1 MDSVQKK
8 IKQWS
13 KSMPDLNTKP
23 MALISRLQQAT
34 KQINDELATS
44 FQNQKLTDA
53 SFEVLATLLR
63 AGPPHS
69 LSPGELLEQMP
80 ITSGTMTTRIDK
92 LEKTGL
98 VKRKTKRDDKRSV
111 NVALTKKGLSLI
123 EKVIIEHVEAQE
135 KIISVFD
142 ENEQAVLVSLLQK
155 YLNKSATKKKKK
167 KKD

>member
-34 KQINDELATS
+34 KQINDELSTS

-69 LSPGELLEQMP
+69 LSPSELLEQMP